1 MRIYDISQEIFS
13 GAVYKGDP
21 VPAAFPLCRIDE
33 GAPYNLSSVSMCLH
47 NGTHIDAPSHYL
59 ENGKTVDRID
69 LDSCVGPCIVL
80 AINGPV
86 DEEYLQPLLSLGPK
100 RLLFKGRGW
109 LTVRAAK
116 ALADSSVVLVGTES
130 QSVGHAGQVAEVHKL
145 LMEKDIVILEGL
157 ILKDVPEG
165 NYYVIALPLKFGGL
179 EGSPCRAVL
188 VDYLP
193 AAN

>member
-21 VPAAFPLCRIDE
+21 VPAASPLCRISG

-59 ENGKTVDRID
+59 EDGKTADRID

-80 AINGPV
+80 EVNGPV
-86 DEEYLQPLLSLGPK
+86 DEEILQPLLTLGPK
-100 RLLFKGRGW
+100 RLLFKGKGW
-109 LTVRAAK
+109 LTIRAARS
-116 ALADSSVVLVGTES
+116 LAGSSVVLVGTES
-130 QSVGHAGQVAEVHKL
+130 QSVGHTPQEDEVHKL
-145 LMEKDIVILEGL
+145 LLEKDIVILEG
-157 ILKDVPEG
+157 IVLKDVPEG

-193 AAN
+193 VAN